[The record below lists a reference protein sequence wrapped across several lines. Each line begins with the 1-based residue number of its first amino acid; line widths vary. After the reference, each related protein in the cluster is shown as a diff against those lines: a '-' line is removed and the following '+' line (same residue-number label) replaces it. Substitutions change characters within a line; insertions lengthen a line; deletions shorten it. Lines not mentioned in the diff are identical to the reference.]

1 LYISVATTESPLAR
15 TPPFESLT
23 PPAALA
29 GAVVGLHGH
38 RGRRA
43 GLYRRLPMPWCALVL
58 SHGEPGL
65 VRQAGGEWTPF
76 PRLALQGL
84 SDRWTD
90 CVDAPGGEGFSLALI
105 EPWAVEGLFGIAPE
119 ALNGRVVALDA
130 QVDDLCE
137 LADWLAEKS
146 GGDGD
151 SEAVAAGRAVFASAG
166 VGLVSDFARNKR
178 GRQAF
183 RRAWGV
189 GPKTWARLSR
199 FSANLRRLHGADWVA
214 APQDEPDYFDQSHE
228 IRDFR
233 RLAGVTPAQ
242 YRRAKA
248 SGEASVYS
256 LG

>member
-1 LYISVATTESPLAR
+1 MAR

-23 PPAALA
+23 PPSALA
-29 GAVVGLHGH
+29 GVVAGLHGH
-38 RGRRA
+38 HGRRD
-43 GLYRRLPMPWCALVL
+43 GVYRRLPMPWCAVVL
-58 SHGEPGL
+58 SHGESGL
-65 VRQAGGEWTPF
+65 VRQAGGDWAPY

-84 SDRWTD
+84 TDCWTD
-90 CVDAPGGEGFSLALI
+90 CLDAEGGEGFSLALI
-105 EPWAVEGLFGIAPE
+105 EPWAVEGLFGVTPE
-119 ALNGRVVALDA
+119 ALAGRVVALEA
-130 QVDDLCE
+130 EVSDLSS
-137 LADWLAEKS
+137 LAVWLEARA
-146 GGDGD
+146 GTATDV
-151 SEAVAAGRAVFASAG
+151 EAVVAGQAVFASAG
-166 VGLVSDFARNKR
+166 LGPVSDFARDKR

-233 RLAGVTPAQ
+233 LLAGATPAQ

-248 SGEASVYS
+248 AGEASVYS

>member
-1 LYISVATTESPLAR
+1 M
-15 TPPFESLT
+15 PPFESLT
-23 PPAALA
+23 PPAVLA

-38 RGRRA
+38 RGRRT
-43 GLYRRLPMPWCALVL
+43 GVYRRLPMPWCAVVL

-65 VRQAGGEWTPF
+65 VRQAGGDWRPY

-84 SDRWTD
+84 TDRWTD
-90 CVDAPGGEGFSLALI
+90 CLDAEGGEGFSLALI
-105 EPWAVEGLFGIAPE
+105 EPWAVEGLFGVAPE
-119 ALNGRVVALDA
+119 ALAGRVIPLDA
-130 QVDDLCE
+130 KVGSLSDLS
-137 LADWLAEKS
+137 AWLEDRAEAIR
-146 GGDGD
+146 DN
-151 SEAVAAGRAVFASAG
+151 EAVAAGQAVFTSAG
-166 VGLVSDFARNKR
+166 LGPVSDFARDKR
-178 GRQAF
+178 RRMAF

-233 RLAGVTPAQ
+233 QLAGVTPAQ

-248 SGEASVYS
+248 AGEASVYS